1 MSGLKVVIGPL
12 FALADF
18 ESEKETGFVVCESVE
33 YTFVGKSAETVES
46 LVKVIVFETIVEK
59 LSVKGSM

>member
-1 MSGLKVVIGPL
+1 MSGLKVVIRPL

-18 ESEKETGFVVCESVE
+18 ESEKETGVVVCESVE

-46 LVKVIVFETIVEK
+46 LVKVIVLETIVEK
-59 LSVKGSM
+59 LSVKNSM